1 MLKNEERLK
10 QPISSSPRDGGGWG
24 MGVWVGTQQLLP
36 LQIFACCSVG
46 YPWARV
52 LQDKLPLS

>member
-24 MGVWVGTQQLLP
+24 MGVWVGTQQLFSDAPSSSDFCL
-36 LQIFACCSVG
+36 LQCG
-46 YPWARV
+46 
-52 LQDKLPLS
+52 LSMGQSPSG